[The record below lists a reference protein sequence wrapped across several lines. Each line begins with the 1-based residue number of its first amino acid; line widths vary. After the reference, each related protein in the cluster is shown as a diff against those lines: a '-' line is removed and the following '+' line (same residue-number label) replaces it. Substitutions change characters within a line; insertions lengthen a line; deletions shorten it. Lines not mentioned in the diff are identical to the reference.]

1 MKITEKGLVLK
12 EVKLRES
19 DRILTL
25 LTAGHGVIS
34 ASARGSLRPGNKLFS
49 ASGLFCY
56 SEFVLHEGK
65 TMYTV
70 DEASPIEVFF
80 GLRQSL
86 EAVSLAAYIADIVQ
100 ILSPTGAEAEKLLRL
115 ALNSLH
121 MLSLEKRS
129 PAFVKAVFELRAL
142 AESGYLPNLLA
153 CGNCGK
159 YEEATFFFDAGQ
171 GTLLCGSCAGE
182 AEKTPNLN
190 AAALS
195 ALRHI
200 ALADDARLF
209 NFELGPES
217 LALLARA
224 TEQYLLFHLDYPP
237 KTLAFLKTVL

>member
-1 MKITEKGLVLK
+1 MARLVQHRL
-12 EVKLRES
+12 
-19 DRILTL
+19 
-25 LTAGHGVIS
+25 
-34 ASARGSLRPGNKLFS
+34 
-49 ASGLFCY
+49 SGDCRDGR
-56 SEFVLHEGK
+56 VGDH
-65 TMYTV
+65 
-70 DEASPIEVFF
+70 
-80 GLRQSL
+80 
-86 EAVSLAAYIADIVQ
+86 
-100 ILSPTGAEAEKLLRL
+100 
-115 ALNSLH
+115 
-121 MLSLEKRS
+121 
-129 PAFVKAVFELRAL
+129 
-142 AESGYLPNLLA
+142 
-153 CGNCGK
+153 
-159 YEEATFFFDAGQ
+159 AGQ